1 MILLSAD
8 TGVDVVVA
16 FVVVDDDDNDDD
28 DDDDDD
34 ASSSRTFHSYRAL
47 SLLVKG
53 YKM

>member
-16 FVVVDDDDNDDD
+16 FVVVDDDDDNDDD
-28 DDDDDD
+28 NDD